1 MVVKYSVNSGVIEID
16 GRVFMTP
23 QASVK
28 STGPITGF
36 ISPQKLFIEGVLPEN
51 FKTIE
56 EAEALT
62 IEGAS
67 VDFEGKTVVE
77 KLNVEAEKLDGYSKP
92 LIIYIGGDKKLE
104 VKVNNKYVFHT
115 LEASFSIEK
124 GDYVLNLLA
133 APVKMVWIYVVE
145 GSIAL
150 TSNMLKTTI
159 NVR

>member
-67 VDFEGKTVVE
+67 VDFEGKTIVE

>member
-1 MVVKYSVNSGVIEID
+1 MVVKYSVNSGVIEVD

-28 STGPITGF
+28 STGPVTGLV
-36 ISPQKLFIEGVLPEN
+36 SPQKLFIEGVLPEN
-51 FKTIE
+51 FKVIE
-56 EAEALT
+56 EADALT

-67 VDFEGKTVVE
+67 VDFEGKTIVE
-77 KLNVEAEKLDGYSKP
+77 KFNVEVEKLDGYSKP
-92 LIIYIGGDKKLE
+92 LILYIGGEKKLE

-124 GDYVLNLLA
+124 GYYVLNFLA
-133 APVKMVWIYVVE
+133 APVKMVWIYLAE
-145 GSIAL
+145 GRIDL
-150 TSNMLKTTI
+150 TSNMLKTMI

>member
-1 MVVKYSVNSGVIEID
+1 MMVKYSVNSGVIEID

-56 EAEALT
+56 EVEALT
-62 IEGAS
+62 IEGVS
-67 VDFEGKTVVE
+67 VDFEGKTIVE